1 MKKLNSNHD
10 KNERCPEELIYMQN
24 YDKSATK
31 TEFLK
36 CVSMFS
42 LNDQS
47 KITQNK
53 SRENWFIRT
62 WGQTEILESD
72 GMK

>member
-1 MKKLNSNHD
+1 
-10 KNERCPEELIYMQN
+10 MQN

-53 SRENWFIRT
+53 SREN
-62 WGQTEILESD
+62 
-72 GMK
+72 